1 MKSHTLW
8 TRNYTTIT
16 IGTVISAIGGV
27 GLNFALSVLIYNKTG
42 STLLSALFAGVI
54 SLPNILLPLFIG
66 PYIDKLP
73 RKWIIVISDFLMGLL
88 FLSVGYVTRNG
99 YFAYIPYMILGL
111 IISTNGVIY
120 HIAYESLFPELIPEG
135 MLQKGYSISSL
146 IYPTVNTLVL
156 PVAAVIFEKYG
167 ISGIFLIE
175 GALLLIAS
183 AFETRIT
190 IEEKQA
196 ILAKANPQPFWTM
209 VKEGFSYLSKEKGLI
224 AIFAYFFFIFF
235 TGEGL
240 GVLLYPFFEN
250 SPTLDVTMYALLISF
265 ATAGRLFGGLA
276 HYVIK
281 IPTHLRFRVAAIVYF
296 SLNVISGI
304 LLFTNYYFMIALQFM
319 MGLLSINS
327 FNIRM
332 SSVQSYVPS
341 EKRGRVNGVFQ
352 IIVSLGMLSGRLL
365 AGYLG
370 ELFRFEYIVL
380 ALNMFGILAFYMII
394 WRNRKSI
401 SLIYN
406 RKV

>member
-16 IGTVISAIGGV
+16 IGTIISAIGGV

-42 STLLSALFAGVI
+42 STLLSALFAGII
-54 SLPNILLPLFIG
+54 SVPNILLPLFIG

-88 FLSVGYVTRNG
+88 FLGVGYFTRNG
-99 YFAYIPYMILGL
+99 YFAYVPYMILGI

-156 PVAAVIFEKYG
+156 PVAAVFFERYG
-167 ISGIFLIE
+167 ISAIFLIE
-175 GALLLIAS
+175 GFLLLIAS
-183 AFETRIT
+183 AFETRIK
-190 IEEKQA
+190 IVEHQA

-209 VKEGFSYLSKEKGLI
+209 VKEGFSYLKKEKGLI
-224 AIFAYFFFIFF
+224 AIFTYFFFIFF

-250 SPTLDVTMYALLISF
+250 HPMLDVTMYALLISF
-265 ATAGRLFGGLA
+265 ATAGRLFGGLM

-281 IPTHLRFRVAAIVYF
+281 IPSHLRFRIAAIVYF
-296 SLNVISGI
+296 SLNIISGI
-304 LLFTNYYFMIALQFM
+304 LLFTNYYFMVVLQFM
-319 MGLLSINS
+319 MGLLSIK
-327 FNIRM
+327 I
-332 SSVQSYVPS
+332 
-341 EKRGRVNGVFQ
+341 GRASCRERV
-352 IIVSLGMLSGRLL
+352 
-365 AGYLG
+365 
-370 ELFRFEYIVL
+370 
-380 ALNMFGILAFYMII
+380 
-394 WRNRKSI
+394 
-401 SLIYN
+401 
-406 RKV
+406 

>member
-16 IGTVISAIGGV
+16 IGTVISAVGGV

-42 STLLSALFAGVI
+42 STLLSALFAGII

-88 FLSVGYVTRNG
+88 FLTVGYVTRNG
-99 YFAYIPYMILGL
+99 YFAYFPYMILG
-111 IISTNGVIY
+111 IVISINGVIY

-156 PVAAVIFEKYG
+156 PVAAVFFEQYG
-167 ISGIFLIE
+167 ISAIFLIE
-175 GALLLIAS
+175 GFLLLIAS
-183 AFETRIT
+183 GFETQIK

-209 VKEGFSYLSKEKGLI
+209 VKEGFSYLKMEKGLI

-250 SPTLDVTMYALLISF
+250 HPLLDVTMYALLISF
-265 ATAGRLFGGLA
+265 ATAGRLFGGLM
-276 HYVIK
+276 HYVIR
-281 IPTHLRFRVAAIVYF
+281 IPTHLRFKVAAIVYF
-296 SLNVISGI
+296 SLNIISGI
-304 LLFTNYYFMIALQFM
+304 LLFTNYYFMIALQFL

-352 IIVSLGMLSGRLL
+352 IVVSLGMLSGRLL
-365 AGYLG
+365 AGSLG
-370 ELFRFEYIVL
+370 EFFKFEYIVL
-380 ALNMFGILAFYMII
+380 GLNMFGLLAFYLII
-394 WRNRKSI
+394 WRNRQSI
-401 SLIYN
+401 ALIYN

>member
-16 IGTVISAIGGV
+16 IGTIISAIGGV

-42 STLLSALFAGVI
+42 STLLSALFAGII
-54 SLPNILLPLFIG
+54 SVPNILLPLFIG

-73 RKWIIVISDFLMGLL
+73 RKWIIVISDFMMGLL
-88 FLSVGYVTRNG
+88 FLMVGYITRNG
-99 YFAYIPYMILGL
+99 YFAYVPYMLLGIL
-111 IISTNGVIY
+111 ISTNGVIY
-120 HIAYESLFPELIPEG
+120 HIAYESLFPELIPKG

-156 PVAAVIFEKYG
+156 PVAAVVFERYG

-175 GALLLIAS
+175 GFLLMIAS
-183 AFETRIT
+183 FFEMQIK

-209 VKEGFSYLSKEKGLI
+209 VKEGFSYLKQEKGLI
-224 AIFAYFFFIFF
+224 AIFVYFFFIFF
-235 TGEGL
+235 TFEGL

-250 SPTLDVTMYALLISF
+250 HPMLDVTMFALLMSF
-265 ATAGRLFGGLA
+265 GTAGRLFGGLM

-281 IPTHLRFRVAAIVYF
+281 IPTHLRFKVAAIVYF
-296 SLNVISGI
+296 SLNILGGI
-304 LLFTNYYFMIALQFM
+304 LLFTNYYYMIIIQFL
-319 MGLLSINS
+319 MGVLSINS

-352 IIVSLGMLSGRLL
+352 ILVSLGMLSGRLL
-365 AGYLG
+365 SGSLG
-370 ELFRFEYIVL
+370 EFFKFEYIVL
-380 ALNMFGILAFYMII
+380 GLNMFGLLAFYMII
-394 WRNRKSI
+394 WRNRQSI
-401 SLIYN
+401 ALIYD